1 MSCVEYSP
9 NLESRRRKVFVPT
22 SMTKPADI
30 TPAEIEIATED
41 RFGDAPVLVF
51 CDHASNAMPASFD
64 CLGLPQ
70 DILATHIA
78 WDIGAGAVA
87 KAMARSLGAAFL
99 SCGFSRLIIDAN
111 RDLSS
116 NDIIPAVADQIPV
129 PGNQMLT
136 DADRADRV
144 GNFHEPYHERLGG
157 AIDALAA
164 RHENPIAISVHS
176 FTNRLMGAGNERPW
190 GLGLLWRED
199 EASAKFIIDWLRN
212 HAEWPIGDNEPY
224 DARLFNYSV
233 DRHIGPRGIRHLTF
247 EVRQDLVSDADGVAK
262 IADILARGVG
272 ALNKNP

>member
-22 SMTKPADI
+22 FMTNRAD
-30 TPAEIEIATED
+30 IEIATEA

-64 CLGLPQ
+64 CLGLPR
-70 DILATHIA
+70 DILQTHIA

-87 KAMARSLGAAFL
+87 EGLARRLDAPFL
-99 SCGFSRLIIDAN
+99 ACGFSRLIIDAN
-111 RDLSS
+111 RDVSS

-136 DADRADRV
+136 DADRAARV
-144 GNFHEPYHERLGG
+144 RDFHKPYHERLG
-157 AIDALAA
+157 AAVEDLAA
-164 RHENPIAISVHS
+164 RDDNPIAISVHS

-199 EASAKFIIDWLRN
+199 EASAKFIIDWLRDN
-212 HAEWPIGDNEPY
+212 ADWPIGDNEPY

-233 DRHIGPRGIRHLTF
+233 DRHIGPRRMRHLTF
-247 EVRQDLVSDADGVAK
+247 EVRQDLVSDEAGIAK

-272 ALNKNP
+272 ALNKNPIR